1 MTRTPTPI
9 WRNFSDV
16 FKYGFRSQPL
26 LLVTGMSVLLTIFNS
41 GFLGV
46 VASIILNAMLFK
58 YAFVVLQQ
66 TAHGHRE
73 PPMLDSQTIADDYWL
88 PLKFYGLILVYVLS
102 ASYLYA
108 HGWETVGTLFIFV
121 GLLLAPASIMV
132 LALNESFIDA
142 LNPLLLGR
150 LVVRIGWSYL
160 ALYGLIFVLQTA
172 RSIAAQLLA
181 GGLHLGFYYFV
192 SGYFTILTFHVM
204 GYILYQNHELVG
216 QPVEE
221 DEDKITDQRFHHY
234 QNMMEIG
241 NVEAA
246 IAELEQLAKEY
257 PDDLDVHQ
265 RLHSLCLLEKRGDKL
280 VANAN
285 TYLRLLLR
293 KGRDAQVAEIYLD
306 CVSFR
311 GSCVPD
317 DAEGCYRLA
326 QALTRSG
333 KHKQM
338 VKLLNGLHKRFPRN
352 DVVPH
357 AYFLMAR
364 TLSES
369 LNKDELAIK
378 TLSFLVENY
387 PQHPVMPDVHAYL
400 DILRGDTR

>member
-1 MTRTPTPI
+1 M
-9 WRNFSDV
+9 
-16 FKYGFRSQPL
+16 
-26 LLVTGMSVLLTIFNS
+26 LVIGISVLLTIFDS
-41 GFLGV
+41 GFWGFA
-46 VASIILNAMLFK
+46 ASIILNAMMFK

-66 TAHGHRE
+66 TSRGNME
-73 PPMLDSQTIADDYWL
+73 PPPLDSQTIAGDYDL
-88 PLKFYGLILVYVLS
+88 PFKFYGLILAYVFI
-102 ASYLYA
+102 ASDLYA
-108 HGWETVGTLFIFV
+108 HGWETLGALFVFV
-121 GLLLAPASIMV
+121 GLLLAPASIMA

-142 LNPLLLGR
+142 LNPAILWR

-160 ALYGLIFVLQTA
+160 ALYGLIFVLQAA
-172 RSIAAQLLA
+172 RSNATQILA
-181 GGLHLGFYYFV
+181 GELHWGFYYFV

-221 DEDKITDQRFHHY
+221 DENEISDQRFHHY

-246 IAELEQLAKEY
+246 IAELEQLVEEY

-280 VANAN
+280 SAHANF
-285 TYLRLLLR
+285 YLRLLLR
-293 KGRDAQVAEIYLD
+293 RGRYAQAAEIHMD
-306 CVSFR
+306 CLSLHV
-311 GSCVPD
+311 SCVPD
-317 DAEGCYRLA
+317 DAEGYYRLA

-333 KHKQM
+333 QHKQM
-338 VKLLNGLHKRFPRN
+338 VKLLNGLHKHFPRSEFI
-352 DVVPH
+352 PH

-369 LNKDELAIK
+369 LNKDELAIN
-378 TLSFLVENY
+378 TLNFLVENY

-400 DILRGDTR
+400 DVLHGDTR